1 MTNVK
6 KMLLGCYIHLRQ
18 RRLRDTPPAKPD
30 KEKLLYP
37 FRLLIHPLAV
47 FQDLKYEKKASM
59 GLANLL
65 VLLFFLE
72 ALTQALCTGYLFHP
86 QPDSMVR
93 LLPALLQS
101 AGYPGR
107 EWSKIHGRGM

>member
-30 KEKLLYP
+30 KGKAALSLSP
-37 FRLLIHPLAV
+37 AHSSLAV

-65 VLLFFLE
+65 VLLFFLK
-72 ALTQALCTGYLFHP
+72 P
-86 QPDSMVR
+86 
-93 LLPALLQS
+93 
-101 AGYPGR
+101 
-107 EWSKIHGRGM
+107 

>member
-37 FRLLIHPLAV
+37 FRPVSYTH
-47 FQDLKYEKKASM
+47 
-59 GLANLL
+59 
-65 VLLFFLE
+65 
-72 ALTQALCTGYLFHP
+72 LT
-86 QPDSMVR
+86 
-93 LLPALLQS
+93 LPTN
-101 AGYPGR
+101 
-107 EWSKIHGRGM
+107 